1 MANSVLTFTTEP
13 ISIMRKSLF
22 DPKLLLQIGF
32 WPLVAGMILYNLY
45 RKASKK
51 SGRPET
57 NSSKKNKEK
66 WKTVNCLIYE
76 IIRKRCYSLPL
87 TRLQL
92 TMTRFFSLIFETFH
106 AQRLEFVDHS
116 WSNQP
121 RNQSSVSVW
130 ERWQFRYN
138 AWSAGKREWPSR
150 DWLLS

>member
-57 NSSKKNKEK
+57 NSSKKNKKK
-66 WKTVNCLIYE
+66 W
-76 IIRKRCYSLPL
+76 
-87 TRLQL
+87 
-92 TMTRFFSLIFETFH
+92 
-106 AQRLEFVDHS
+106 
-116 WSNQP
+116 
-121 RNQSSVSVW
+121 
-130 ERWQFRYN
+130 
-138 AWSAGKREWPSR
+138 
-150 DWLLS
+150 